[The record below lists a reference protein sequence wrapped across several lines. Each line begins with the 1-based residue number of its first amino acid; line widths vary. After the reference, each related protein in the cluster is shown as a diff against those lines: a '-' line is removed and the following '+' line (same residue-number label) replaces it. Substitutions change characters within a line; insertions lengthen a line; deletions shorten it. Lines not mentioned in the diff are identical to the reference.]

1 MVVRA
6 VIRQKIRYP
15 GFDPEDI
22 VQEALLAIHLK
33 RHTWQPDLPVLPWV
47 YAIARHK
54 LVDAV
59 RRRDH
64 RAEIGLEG
72 TAEPLVEPDPEP
84 LMRRDVERVLDMLSP
99 AQRAVIAAISV
110 EGCSI
115 AEAAQRLG
123 KSETAIRVALHRGL
137 NAISAR
143 FGRG

>member
-6 VIRQKIRYP
+6 VIRQKIRHP
-15 GFDPEDI
+15 GFDAEDI

-110 EGCSI
+110 ELSCGERSADSVCC
-115 AEAAQRLG
+115 R
-123 KSETAIRVALHRGL
+123 RGP
-137 NAISAR
+137 
-143 FGRG
+143 RGVIVTCPRRIQAPCRQ

>member
-6 VIRQKIRYP
+6 VIRQKIRHP
-15 GFDPEDI
+15 GFDAEDI

-72 TAEPLVEPDPEP
+72 TAEPLVENPI
-84 LMRRDVERVLDMLSP
+84 RSRSC
-99 AQRAVIAAISV
+99 AAMSS
-110 EGCSI
+110 GCS
-115 AEAAQRLG
+115 
-123 KSETAIRVALHRGL
+123 TC
-137 NAISAR
+137 
-143 FGRG
+143 

>member
-6 VIRQKIRYP
+6 VIRQKIRHP
-15 GFDPEDI
+15 GFDAEDI

-115 AEAAQRLG
+115 TEAAQRLG